1 MGIDAKTKE
10 VIKTM
15 RTGVMGPFW
24 PTPANLT
31 TPLEKCTYLVK
42 ETAKLGCKCIHIGM
56 IEHTPEFL
64 GAFAEVLKEYDM
76 EIDGPA
82 REMFSLTD
90 KAEAKDMLIK
100 CCKSTKALGSKIIRG
115 GYGTLR
121 IERSRFNKDI
131 AIADHL
137 KILENNLKEAAKIME
152 DEDCYL
158 AIENHCDFKGDEL
171 ASVLEAVGSKRVGC
185 ALDTANGWTVYCDPE
200 DEIKVLAKYAITTH
214 MKDMKMLQQNI
225 PARIPFYPI
234 GCVLGEGFVRLKDA
248 IVRLAEES
256 PFAEGLHLIIELGW
270 MEYGTSPNDEQR
282 DALQVDVFKRSLA
295 NLDAMIA
302 ELSD

>member
-24 PTPANLT
+24 PTPPNLT
-31 TPLEKCTYLVK
+31 TPIEKCTYLVK
-42 ETAKLGCKCIHIGM
+42 TTHELGCSCIHLSM

-64 GAFAEVLKEYDM
+64 EPFAQVLKELDM
-76 EIDGPA
+76 KIDGPA
-82 REMFSLTD
+82 RGAFELVNN
-90 KAEAKDMLIK
+90 KEARDTLATSCRSVK
-100 CCKSTKALGSKIIRG
+100 TLGSNIVRG

-121 IERSRFNKDI
+121 LEKSRFNKNI

-152 DEDCYL
+152 AEDCYL

-185 ALDTANGWTVYCDPE
+185 ALDTANGWTVFCDPE
-200 DEIKVLAKYAITTH
+200 DEIKALAKYAITTH
-214 MKDMKMLQQNI
+214 VKDMKILQQNI
-225 PARIPFYPI
+225 PSRIPFYPI

-256 PFAEGLHLIIELGW
+256 PFANGLNLIIELGW
-270 MEYGTSPNDEQR
+270 MEYGSSPNGEQR
-282 DALQVDVFKRSLA
+282 DALQVDVFKRSLK
-295 NLDAMIA
+295 NLDAMLE
-302 ELSD
+302 ELTA